1 MEVWVCGCVEVW
13 VCGGVGVW
21 RCRCVEVQVCGGVGV
36 RCGCEEFVEGGMC
49 ACGCVEFVEG
59 PAGVWS
65 MQVCAWV
72 IEVCV

>member
-1 MEVWVCGCVEVW
+1 MCGCVEVW
-13 VCGGVGVW
+13 VCGGAGVW
-21 RCRCVEVQVCGGVGV
+21 

-65 MQVCAWV
+65 MQVCAWM

>member
-1 MEVWVCGCVEVW
+1 VEVW
-13 VCGGVGVW
+13 
-21 RCRCVEVQVCGGVGV
+21 VCGGVGV